1 MFDIPL
7 LVQVGFVLGVT
18 QLGFFQGIGRIVAT
32 VHTHISCFDFH
43 NFCYDFVKKVTV
55 VGYDKYST
63 WVIQKIGFQPG
74 NTLHIQMV
82 GGLIQK
88 KNVRAGKKQLTQS
101 YAGFLAA

>member
-63 WVIQKIGFQPG
+63 RVIQKTGFQPG
-74 NTLHIQMV
+74 RIPQ
-82 GGLIQK
+82 G
-88 KNVRAGKKQLTQS
+88 S
-101 YAGFLAA
+101 D